1 MYKNSLVK
9 LFTNKINRKR
19 LKIGIVGLG
28 YVGLPLLY
36 AFSKNKKIKVFG
48 FDNDKS
54 KIKKLVLGKSYINYF
69 KKENI
74 NEMILNKVQ
83 FTFNFSRIKEVDIII
98 LCLPTP
104 LKKNKIPDM
113 SYINNFL
120 KQNSKYFQK
129 NQAISLESTT
139 YPGTSRE
146 IVLPHILKKKFIPGE
161 DFALIYSPERE
172 DPGNKKFNLSKI
184 PKVVGGLTKN
194 CKDIGSK
201 IYSLLNIKIIKTSS
215 IEIAEFTKILENV
228 YRSVNIGLVNELK
241 MLCLKMNIDIF
252 EIINAAKTKPFGFQ
266 AFYPGPGYGGHCIP
280 IDPFLLSWVAKRYNF
295 KTKFIKLSGEI
306 NSRIISRI
314 EKKIMKML
322 NKKSEKI
329 LILGVAYKKNVDDYR
344 ESPALVLMNKL
355 SQRKINFDYYDPYVK
370 MINNSRSL
378 KKISKIKSIKLIY
391 KNISS
396 YNLVVLITDHD
407 LVDYGKLQKYSKL
420 ILDSRGVY
428 KYGQFRNVISI

>member
-1 MYKNSLVK
+1 MYENSLVK
-9 LFTNKINRKR
+9 LFTNKINRKK

-36 AFSKNKKIKVFG
+36 AFSRNKKIKVFG
-48 FDNDKS
+48 FDSDKS

-83 FTFNFSRIKEVDIII
+83 FTYNFSRIKEVDIII

-113 SYINNFL
+113 SFINNFL

-146 IVLPHILKKKFIPGE
+146 IVLPYILKRKFIPGQ

-184 PKVVGGLTKN
+184 PKVVGGLTNN

-241 MLCLKMNIDIF
+241 MLCTKMKIDIF

-295 KTKFIKLSGEI
+295 ETKFIKLSGEI
-306 NSRIISRI
+306 NSRIISSI
-314 EKKIMKML
+314 DKKILKIV
-322 NKKSEKI
+322 NKKSGKI
-329 LILGVAYKKNVDDYR
+329 LILGAAYKKNVDDYR

-378 KKISKIKSIKLIY
+378 KKISNIKSIRLTY

-407 LVDYGKLQKYSKL
+407 LVDYSKLQKYSKL

-428 KYGQFRNVISI
+428 KYGQFDNVISI

>member
-104 LKKNKIPDM
+104 LTKNKIPDM

-146 IVLPHILKKKFIPGE
+146 IVLPHILKRKFIPGQ

-241 MLCLKMNIDIF
+241 MLCSKMKIDIF

-295 KTKFIKLSGEI
+295 ETKFIKLSGEI
-306 NSRIISRI
+306 NSKIISLI
-314 EKKIMKML
+314 DKKIIKTV
-322 NKKSEKI
+322 NKKSGKI

-355 SQRKINFDYYDPYVK
+355 SQRKINFDYYDPHVK
-370 MINNSRSL
+370 IINNSRSL
-378 KKISKIKSIKLIY
+378 KKISKKKSIRLIY

-407 LVDYGKLQKYSKL
+407 LVDYSKLQKYSKL

-428 KYGQFRNVISI
+428 KYGQFDNVISI

>member
-1 MYKNSLVK
+1 MHKNSLVQ
-9 LFTNKINRKR
+9 LFTNKINRKK
-19 LKIGIVGLG
+19 LKIGIIGLG

-36 AFSKNKKIKVFG
+36 AFSKNKRVKVFG

-54 KIKKLVLGKSYINYF
+54 KIKKLVSGKSYINYF

-74 NEMILNKVQ
+74 NEMIRNKVQ
-83 FTFNFSRIKEVDIII
+83 FTYNFSRIEKVDIII

-104 LKKNKIPDM
+104 LKKNKVPDM

-120 KQNSKYFQK
+120 KHNSKYFQK

-146 IVLPHILKKKFIPGE
+146 IVLPHILKRKFIPGE

-184 PKVVGGLTKN
+184 PKVVGGLTIN
-194 CKDIGSK
+194 CRDIGSK

-241 MLCLKMNIDIF
+241 ILCSKMKIDIF

-280 IDPFLLSWVAKRYNF
+280 IDPFLLSWVAKRYKF
-295 KTKFIKLSGEI
+295 ETKFIKLSGEI

-322 NKKSEKI
+322 NKRSEKI

-355 SQRKINFDYYDPYVK
+355 SQRKINFDYYDPHVK
-370 MINNSRSL
+370 IINNSRSL
-378 KKISKIKSIKLIY
+378 KKVSKIKSIKLIY

-407 LVDYGKLQKYSKL
+407 LVDYSKLQKYSKL

-428 KYGQFRNVISI
+428 RYGQFSNVISI

>member
-1 MYKNSLVK
+1 MCKNSLVK

-36 AFSKNKKIKVFG
+36 AFSRNKRIKVFG

-83 FTFNFSRIKEVDIII
+83 FTYNFSRIKEVDIII

-104 LKKNKIPDM
+104 LTKNKIPDM

-146 IVLPHILKKKFIPGE
+146 IVLPHILKRKFIPGK

-241 MLCLKMNIDIF
+241 MLCSKMKIDIF

-295 KTKFIKLSGEI
+295 ETKFIKLSGEI
-306 NSRIISRI
+306 NSKIISLI
-314 EKKIMKML
+314 DKKIIKTV
-322 NKKSEKI
+322 NKKSGKI

-355 SQRKINFDYYDPYVK
+355 SQRKINFDYYDPHVK
-370 MINNSRSL
+370 IISNSRSL
-378 KKISKIKSIKLIY
+378 KKISKKKSIRLIY

-407 LVDYGKLQKYSKL
+407 LVDYSKLQKYSKL

-428 KYGQFRNVISI
+428 KYGQFDNVISI

>member
-1 MYKNSLVK
+1 MHKNSLVK
-9 LFTNKINRKR
+9 LFTNKINRRK
-19 LKIGIVGLG
+19 LKIGVIGLG

-36 AFSKNKKIKVFG
+36 AFSKNKRVKVFG

-54 KIKKLVLGKSYINYF
+54 KIKKLVSGKSYINYF

-74 NEMILNKVQ
+74 NEMIRNKAQ
-83 FTFNFSRIKEVDIII
+83 FTYNFSRIKKVDIII

-104 LKKNKIPDM
+104 LKKNKTPDM

-146 IVLPHILKKKFIPGE
+146 IVLPHILKRKFIPGQ
-161 DFALIYSPERE
+161 DFAIIYSPERE

-201 IYSLLNIKIIKTSS
+201 IYSLLNIKIIPTSS

-241 MLCLKMNIDIF
+241 MLCSKMNIDIF

-295 KTKFIKLSGEI
+295 ETKFIKLSGEI
-306 NSRIISRI
+306 NSRIITKI
-314 EKKIMKML
+314 EKKIIKIV
-322 NKKSEKI
+322 NKKSTKI

-355 SQRKINFDYYDPYVK
+355 SKRKINFDYYDPHVK

-391 KNISS
+391 KNIPS

-407 LVDYGKLQKYSKL
+407 LVNYSKLQKYSKL

-428 KYGQFRNVISI
+428 RYGQFRNVISI

>member
-1 MYKNSLVK
+1 MCKNSLVK

-36 AFSKNKKIKVFG
+36 AFSRNKRIKVFG

-83 FTFNFSRIKEVDIII
+83 FTYNFSRIKEVDIII

-104 LKKNKIPDM
+104 LTKNKIPDM
-113 SYINNFL
+113 SYINNFF

-146 IVLPHILKKKFIPGE
+146 IVLPHILKRKFIPGQ

-241 MLCLKMNIDIF
+241 MLCSKMKIDIF

-295 KTKFIKLSGEI
+295 ETKFIKLSGEI
-306 NSRIISRI
+306 NSKIISLI
-314 EKKIMKML
+314 DKKIIKTV
-322 NKKSEKI
+322 NKKSGKI

-355 SQRKINFDYYDPYVK
+355 SQRKINFDYYDPHVK
-370 MINNSRSL
+370 IINNSRSL
-378 KKISKIKSIKLIY
+378 KKISKKKSIRLIY

-407 LVDYGKLQKYSKL
+407 LVDYSKLQKYSKL

-428 KYGQFRNVISI
+428 KYGQFDNVISI

>member
-1 MYKNSLVK
+1 MHKNSLVK
-9 LFTNKINRKR
+9 LFTNKINRRK
-19 LKIGIVGLG
+19 LKIGVIGLG

-36 AFSKNKKIKVFG
+36 AFSKNKRVKVFG

-54 KIKKLVLGKSYINYF
+54 KIKKLVSGKSYINYF

-74 NEMILNKVQ
+74 NEMIRNKAQ
-83 FTFNFSRIKEVDIII
+83 FTYNFSRIKKVDIII

-104 LKKNKIPDM
+104 LKKNKTPDM

-120 KQNSKYFQK
+120 KQNLKYFQK

-146 IVLPHILKKKFIPGE
+146 IVLPYILKRNFIPGQ
-161 DFALIYSPERE
+161 DFAIIYSPERE

-201 IYSLLNIKIIKTSS
+201 IYSLLNIKIIQTSS

-241 MLCLKMNIDIF
+241 MLCSKMNIDIF

-295 KTKFIKLSGEI
+295 ETKFIKLSGKI
-306 NSRIISRI
+306 NSRIISSI
-314 EKKIMKML
+314 EKKIIKIV
-322 NKKSEKI
+322 NKKSAKI

-407 LVDYGKLQKYSKL
+407 LVNYSKLQKYSKL

>member
-1 MYKNSLVK
+1 MCKNSLVK

-36 AFSKNKKIKVFG
+36 AFSRNKRIKVFG

-83 FTFNFSRIKEVDIII
+83 FTYNFSRIKEVDIII

-104 LKKNKIPDM
+104 LTKNKIPDM

-146 IVLPHILKKKFIPGE
+146 IVLPHILKRKFIPGQ

-172 DPGNKKFNLSKI
+172 YPGNKKFNLSKI

-241 MLCLKMNIDIF
+241 MLCSKMKIDIF

-295 KTKFIKLSGEI
+295 ETKFIKLSGEI
-306 NSRIISRI
+306 NSKIISLI
-314 EKKIMKML
+314 DKKIIKTV
-322 NKKSEKI
+322 NKKSGKI

-355 SQRKINFDYYDPYVK
+355 SQRKINFDYYDPHVK
-370 MINNSRSL
+370 IINNSRSL
-378 KKISKIKSIKLIY
+378 KKISKKKSIRLIY

-407 LVDYGKLQKYSKL
+407 LVDYSKLQKYSKL

-428 KYGQFRNVISI
+428 KYGQFDNVISI

>member
-1 MYKNSLVK
+1 MHKNSLVK
-9 LFTNKINRKR
+9 LFTNKINRRK
-19 LKIGIVGLG
+19 LKIGVIGLG

-36 AFSKNKKIKVFG
+36 AFSKNKRVKVFG

-54 KIKKLVLGKSYINYF
+54 KIKKLVSGKSYINYF

-74 NEMILNKVQ
+74 NEMIRNKAQ
-83 FTFNFSRIKEVDIII
+83 FTYNFSRIKKVDIII

-104 LKKNKIPDM
+104 LKKNKTPDM

-120 KQNSKYFQK
+120 KQNSKYFKK

-146 IVLPHILKKKFIPGE
+146 IVLPHILKRKFIPGQ
-161 DFALIYSPERE
+161 DFAIIYSPERE

-201 IYSLLNIKIIKTSS
+201 IYSLLNIKIIPTSS

-241 MLCLKMNIDIF
+241 MLCSKMNIDIF

-295 KTKFIKLSGEI
+295 ETKFIKLSGEI
-306 NSRIISRI
+306 NSRIITKI
-314 EKKIMKML
+314 EKKIIKIV
-322 NKKSEKI
+322 NKKSTKI

-355 SQRKINFDYYDPYVK
+355 SKRKINFDYYDPHVK

-391 KNISS
+391 KNIPS

-407 LVDYGKLQKYSKL
+407 LVDYSKLQKYSKL

-428 KYGQFRNVISI
+428 RYGQFRNVISI

>member
-1 MYKNSLVK
+1 MHKNSLVQ

-19 LKIGIVGLG
+19 LKIGIIGLG

-36 AFSKNKKIKVFG
+36 AFSKNKRTKVFG

-74 NEMILNKVQ
+74 HEMILNKVQ
-83 FTFNFSRIKEVDIII
+83 FTYNFSRIKEVDIII

-104 LKKNKIPDM
+104 LKKNKVPDM

-146 IVLPHILKKKFIPGE
+146 IVLPHILKKKFIPGQ

-184 PKVVGGLTKN
+184 PKVVGGLTNN

-241 MLCLKMNIDIF
+241 MLCAKMKIDIF

-295 KTKFIKLSGEI
+295 ETKFIKLSGEI
-306 NSRIISRI
+306 NSRIISSI
-314 EKKIMKML
+314 EKKIIKIV

-355 SQRKINFDYYDPYVK
+355 SKRKINFDYYDPYVK
-370 MINNSRSL
+370 IINKSRSL
-378 KKISKIKSIKLIY
+378 KKISNIKSIKLNY
-391 KNISS
+391 KNIPS
-396 YNLVVLITDHD
+396 YDLVVLITDHD
-407 LVDYGKLQKYSKL
+407 LIDYSKLQKYSKL

-428 KYGQFRNVISI
+428 KYCQFSNVISI

>member
-83 FTFNFSRIKEVDIII
+83 FTYNFSRIKEVDIII

-104 LKKNKIPDM
+104 LTKNKIPDM

-146 IVLPHILKKKFIPGE
+146 IVLPHILKRKFIPGQ

-241 MLCLKMNIDIF
+241 MLCSKMKIDIF

-295 KTKFIKLSGEI
+295 ETKFIKLSGEI
-306 NSRIISRI
+306 NSKIISLI
-314 EKKIMKML
+314 DKKIIKTV
-322 NKKSEKI
+322 NKKSGKI

-355 SQRKINFDYYDPYVK
+355 SQRKINFDYYDPHVK
-370 MINNSRSL
+370 IINNSRSL
-378 KKISKIKSIKLIY
+378 KKISKKKSIRLIY

-407 LVDYGKLQKYSKL
+407 LVDYSKLQKYSKL

-428 KYGQFRNVISI
+428 KYGQFDNVISI

>member
-1 MYKNSLVK
+1 MRKNSLVQ

-19 LKIGIVGLG
+19 LKIGIIGLG

-36 AFSKNKKIKVFG
+36 AFSKNKRIKVFG

-74 NEMILNKVQ
+74 HKMILNKVQ
-83 FTFNFSRIKEVDIII
+83 FTYNFSRIKEVDIII

-104 LKKNKIPDM
+104 LKKNKAPDM

-120 KQNSKYFQK
+120 NQNSKYFQK

-139 YPGTSRE
+139 YPGTSRD
-146 IVLPHILKKKFIPGE
+146 IVLPHILKRKFIPGQ

-184 PKVVGGLTKN
+184 PKVVGGLTDN

-241 MLCLKMNIDIF
+241 MLCTKMKIDIF

-295 KTKFIKLSGEI
+295 ETKFIKLSGEI
-306 NSRIISRI
+306 NSKIISSI
-314 EKKIMKML
+314 EKKIIKIV
-322 NKKSEKI
+322 NKKSAKI

-407 LVDYGKLQKYSKL
+407 LVNYSKLQKYSKL

>member
-1 MYKNSLVK
+1 MHKNSLVK
-9 LFTNKINRKR
+9 LFTNKINRRK
-19 LKIGIVGLG
+19 LKIGVIGLG

-36 AFSKNKKIKVFG
+36 AFSKNKRVKVFG

-54 KIKKLVLGKSYINYF
+54 KIKKLVSGKSYINYF

-74 NEMILNKVQ
+74 NEMIRNKAQ
-83 FTFNFSRIKEVDIII
+83 FTYNFSRIKKVDIII

-104 LKKNKIPDM
+104 LKKNKTPDM

-120 KQNSKYFQK
+120 KQNLKYFQK

-146 IVLPHILKKKFIPGE
+146 IVLPYILKRNFIPGQ
-161 DFALIYSPERE
+161 DFAIIYSPERE

-201 IYSLLNIKIIKTSS
+201 IYSLLNIKIIQTSS

-241 MLCLKMNIDIF
+241 MLCSKMNIDIF

-295 KTKFIKLSGEI
+295 ETKFIKLSGKI
-306 NSRIISRI
+306 NSRIISSI
-314 EKKIMKML
+314 EKKIIKIV
-322 NKKSEKI
+322 NKKSAKI

-370 MINNSRSL
+370 MIDNSRSL

-407 LVDYGKLQKYSKL
+407 SVDYRKLQKYSKL

-428 KYGQFRNVISI
+428 KYGKFSNVISI

>member
-1 MYKNSLVK
+1 MYKNSLVQ
-9 LFTNKINRKR
+9 LFKNKINRKR

-36 AFSKNKKIKVFG
+36 AFSRNKRIKVFG

-83 FTFNFSRIKEVDIII
+83 FTYNFSRIKEVDIII

-146 IVLPHILKKKFIPGE
+146 IVLPYILKREFIPGQ

-184 PKVVGGLTKN
+184 PKVVGGLTNN

-241 MLCLKMNIDIF
+241 MLCIKMKIDIF

-295 KTKFIKLSGEI
+295 ETKFIKLSGEI
-306 NSRIISRI
+306 NSRIISSI
-314 EKKIMKML
+314 EKKIIKIV
-322 NKKSEKI
+322 NKKGAKI

-355 SQRKINFDYYDPYVK
+355 FKRKINFDYYDPYVK
-370 MINNSRSL
+370 MINKSRSL
-378 KKISKIKSIKLIY
+378 KKISNIKSIKLNY
-391 KNISS
+391 KNIPS
-396 YNLVVLITDHD
+396 YDLVALITDHD
-407 LVDYGKLQKYSKL
+407 LIDYSKLQKYSKL

-428 KYGQFRNVISI
+428 KYGQFSNVISI

>member
-1 MYKNSLVK
+1 MYKNSLVQ
-9 LFTNKINRKR
+9 LYTNKINRKR
-19 LKIGIVGLG
+19 LKIGIIGLG

-36 AFSKNKKIKVFG
+36 AFSKNKRIKVLG

-54 KIKKLVLGKSYINYF
+54 KIKKLVLGRSYINYF

-74 NEMILNKVQ
+74 HEMILNKVQ
-83 FTFNFSRIKEVDIII
+83 FTFNFSRIKEIDIII

-104 LKKNKIPDM
+104 LKKNKVPDM

-146 IVLPHILKKKFIPGE
+146 IVLPHILKRKFVPGQ

-184 PKVVGGLTKN
+184 PKVVGGLTDN
-194 CKDIGSK
+194 CREIGSK

-228 YRSVNIGLVNELK
+228 YRSINIGLVNELK
-241 MLCLKMNIDIF
+241 ILCAKMKIDIF

-280 IDPFLLSWVAKRYNF
+280 IDPFLLTWVAKRYNF
-295 KTKFIKLSGEI
+295 ETKFIKLSGEI
-306 NSRIISRI
+306 NTKVILLIFEKI
-314 EKKIMKML
+314 KKIL
-322 NKKSEKI
+322 KKKKNEKV

-344 ESPALVLMNKL
+344 ESPSLRLMNLLEKN
-355 SQRKINFDYYDPYVK
+355 KIKYDYYDPF
-370 MINNSRSL
+370 IPRIRNSRSL
-378 KKISKIKSIKLIY
+378 KISQISSIKLDFKKIKSYSAVII
-391 KNISS
+391 
-396 YNLVVLITDHD
+396 ITDHD
-407 LVDYGKLQKYSKL
+407 GINYENIRKNSKI
-420 ILDSRGVY
+420 ILDSRGVFQFSKY
-428 KYGQFRNVISI
+428 KNVVSV

>member
-1 MYKNSLVK
+1 MYKNSLVQ
-9 LFTNKINRKR
+9 LYTNKINRKR
-19 LKIGIVGLG
+19 LKIGIIGLG

-36 AFSKNKKIKVFG
+36 AFSKNKRIKVLG

-54 KIKKLVLGKSYINYF
+54 KIKKLVLGRSYINYF

-74 NEMILNKVQ
+74 HEMILNKVQ

-104 LKKNKIPDM
+104 LKKNKVPDM

-146 IVLPHILKKKFIPGE
+146 IVLPHILKRKFVPGQ

-184 PKVVGGLTKN
+184 PKVVGGLTDN
-194 CKDIGSK
+194 CREIGSK

-228 YRSVNIGLVNELK
+228 YRSINIGLVNELK
-241 MLCLKMNIDIF
+241 ILCTKMKIDIF

-280 IDPFLLSWVAKRYNF
+280 IDPFLLTWVAKRYNF
-295 KTKFIKLSGEI
+295 ETKFIKLSGEI
-306 NSRIISRI
+306 NTKIILLI
-314 EKKIMKML
+314 FEKIKKI
-322 NKKSEKI
+322 
-329 LILGVAYKKNVDDYR
+329 
-344 ESPALVLMNKL
+344 
-355 SQRKINFDYYDPYVK
+355 
-370 MINNSRSL
+370 
-378 KKISKIKSIKLIY
+378 
-391 KNISS
+391 
-396 YNLVVLITDHD
+396 
-407 LVDYGKLQKYSKL
+407 
-420 ILDSRGVY
+420 
-428 KYGQFRNVISI
+428 

>member
-1 MYKNSLVK
+1 MCKNSLVK

-36 AFSKNKKIKVFG
+36 AFSRNKRIKVFG

-407 LVDYGKLQKYSKL
+407 LVDYDKLQKYSKL

>member
-1 MYKNSLVK
+1 MHKNSLVQ

-19 LKIGIVGLG
+19 LKIGIIGLG

-36 AFSKNKKIKVFG
+36 AFSKNKRTKVFG

-74 NEMILNKVQ
+74 HEMILNKVQ
-83 FTFNFSRIKEVDIII
+83 FTYNFSRIKEVDIII

-104 LKKNKIPDM
+104 LKKNKVPDM

-146 IVLPHILKKKFIPGE
+146 IVLPHILKKKFIPGQ

-184 PKVVGGLTKN
+184 PKVVGGLTNN

-241 MLCLKMNIDIF
+241 MLCTKMKIDIF

-295 KTKFIKLSGEI
+295 ETKFIKLSGEI
-306 NSRIISRI
+306 NSRIISSI
-314 EKKIMKML
+314 EKKIIKIV
-322 NKKSEKI
+322 NKKGAKI

-355 SQRKINFDYYDPYVK
+355 FKRKINFDYYDPYVK
-370 MINNSRSL
+370 MINKSRSL
-378 KKISKIKSIKLIY
+378 KKISNIKSIKLNY
-391 KNISS
+391 KNIPS
-396 YNLVVLITDHD
+396 YDLVALITDHD
-407 LVDYGKLQKYSKL
+407 LIDYSKLQKYSKL

-428 KYGQFRNVISI
+428 KYGQFSNVISI

>member
-1 MYKNSLVK
+1 MHKNSLVQ
-9 LFTNKINRKR
+9 LFTNKINRRK
-19 LKIGIVGLG
+19 LKIGVIGLG

-36 AFSKNKKIKVFG
+36 AFSKNKRVKVFG

-54 KIKKLVLGKSYINYF
+54 KIKKLVSGKSYINYF

-74 NEMILNKVQ
+74 NELIRNKAQ
-83 FTFNFSRIKEVDIII
+83 FTYNFSRIKEVDIII

-146 IVLPHILKKKFIPGE
+146 IVLPHILKRKFIPGQ
-161 DFALIYSPERE
+161 DFAIIYSPERE

-201 IYSLLNIKIIKTSS
+201 IYSLLNIKIIQTSS

-241 MLCLKMNIDIF
+241 MLCSKMNIDIF

-295 KTKFIKLSGEI
+295 ETKFIKLSGQI
-306 NSRIISRI
+306 NSRIISSI
-314 EKKIMKML
+314 EKKIIKIV
-322 NKKSEKI
+322 NKKSAKI

-355 SQRKINFDYYDPYVK
+355 SQRKINFDYYDPHVK
-370 MINNSRSL
+370 MIDNSRSL